1 VTACI
6 YGNKVG
12 SLGNGCTVVK
22 VCSWQENTV
31 LSKKGGAIEEYVLVH
46 EYTSVRVVGYVSL
59 SRSTVRVGFGVHVP
73 QIVALATGKS
83 VRIDSVVC
91 IVVFL
96 CKYVR

>member
-46 EYTSVRVVGYVSL
+46 EYTSVRVVG
-59 SRSTVRVGFGVHVP
+59 
-73 QIVALATGKS
+73 
-83 VRIDSVVC
+83 
-91 IVVFL
+91 
-96 CKYVR
+96 